1 MPVPWFRVSV
11 VLTLFGAPLPAA
23 AQMFSTLTQDL
34 MQTRMLLKPIEDL
47 AGQSRARADER
58 AAPPRS
64 SNGPATTPSP
74 AARRPPARTATT
86 YTVSLEVRR
95 RARTQFVDW
104 MKSTTPNLP
113 PAAEAQLRAAD
124 FVGEWEKAVREDGL
138 KSGDA
143 ADALGAYWLLNWM
156 MANGRPGNTPAEA
169 QSVRDQ
175 ARSLLQANAQFAVLG
190 DAQKQELAE
199 IWMMNFLLQGNA
211 YFDAV
216 KRGDKAMA
224 KKLGEAATV
233 RFRNEMGVELQRL
246 RLTPAGFTPG

>member
-11 VLTLFGAPLPAA
+11 GLTLLGAPLPAA

-34 MQTRMLLKPIEDL
+34 MQTRMLLKPVEDL
-47 AGQSRARADER
+47 AGQSRAREDEL
-58 AAPPRS
+58 AARPRS
-64 SNGPATTPSP
+64 PNGAAATPPP
-74 AARRPPARTATT
+74 AARRPPARTPTT
-86 YTVSLEVRR
+86 YTVSPDVRR
-95 RARTQFVDW
+95 RVRTQFVDW

-113 PAAEAQLRAAD
+113 PAEEAQLRAAD
-124 FVGEWEKAVREDGL
+124 YVGEWTKAVREDGL
-138 KSGDA
+138 KPGDT

-156 MANGRPGNTPAEA
+156 MANNRQDNTPAEA

-175 ARSLLQANAQFAVLG
+175 ARNLLQANPRFAALG

-199 IWMMNFLLQGNA
+199 IWMMNFLLQANA

-224 KKLGEAATV
+224 GKLGEAAAA

-246 RLTPAGFTPG
+246 RLTPTGFTPG